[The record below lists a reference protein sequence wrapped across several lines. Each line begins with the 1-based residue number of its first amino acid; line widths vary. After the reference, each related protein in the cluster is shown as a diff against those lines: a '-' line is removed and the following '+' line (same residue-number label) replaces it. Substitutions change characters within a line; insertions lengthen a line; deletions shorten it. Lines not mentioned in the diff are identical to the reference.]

1 MPIEYRYLRLT
12 INRKAVSFRME
23 LTLTTPGLLFSAISL
38 LLLAYTNRFLTLANL
53 IRTLHHQYEETGDK
67 KKKDQ
72 IQNLQKRVSLIK
84 NMQLLGIGSLFV
96 SVFCMVALFAGLVVV
111 GKILFGLSLI
121 MLLISLALSIIE
133 IQISVDA
140 LNIQLRDLE

>member
-1 MPIEYRYLRLT
+1 
-12 INRKAVSFRME
+12 ME
-23 LTLTTPGLLFSAISL
+23 ITLTTPGLLFSAISL

-53 IRTLHHQYEETGDK
+53 IRTLHDQYEETGDK
-67 KKKDQ
+67 KKRDQ
-72 IQNLQKRVSLIK
+72 IQNLEKRVSLIK

-96 SVFCMVALFAGLVVV
+96 SVFCMVALFAGFIIV

-121 MLLISLALSIIE
+121 MLLISLGLSIIE